1 MELAR
6 AAGWQLLSCSG
17 NNNSC
22 CPPAHLSSIRPDPI
36 PIQFQIQ
43 SGQWLARLG
52 QIESDSRIRAA
63 HRRDAEAIFHA
74 IWSNAC
80 GVSAFT
86 RSVVA
91 SSGAWSDRQ
100 SSQSPSRPFPASSS
114 SAPRL
119 RRWPASARRCGGS
132 TSPSTTG
139 SSSSDGPLPPRCVL
153 LCSSWVPDGSSSSC
167 CSDLVFLWS
176 WDALQGA
183 GAVLCGPDAAGERA
197 QGRLRRRRE
206 ASTVRA
212 DSSHYGGQL
221 FLFPPPFLFSKYFG
235 SALQFVLSQ

>member
-6 AAGWQLLSCSG
+6 AAGWQLRSCSG

-119 RRWPASARRCGGS
+119 RRWRASARRCGGS

-139 SSSSDGPLPPRCVL
+139 SSSSDGPLPPLCAPLFFLGSGWIFLLLLFWFGVSLILGCVAGRRC
-153 LCSSWVPDGSSSSC
+153 CTMRSWRCGRAGTRPSTPPSRGLYSTRRQQP
-167 CSDLVFLWS
+167 LWRS
-176 WDALQGA
+176 
-183 GAVLCGPDAAGERA
+183 VV
-197 QGRLRRRRE
+197 
-206 ASTVRA
+206 S
-212 DSSHYGGQL
+212 
-221 FLFPPPFLFSKYFG
+221 FPSPIFI
-235 SALQFVLSQ
+235 